1 VSAKEPNICGRINQK
16 ILLVIYGT
24 YGLVQLAK
32 KQQSGGLRLMSYIGL
47 IGVGVCSGGYHM
59 TLKYHT
65 QMCRFSPI
73 AVGLLFPLHPL
84 ILNIISG

>member
-1 VSAKEPNICGRINQK
+1 VSARGPNIRGLINQI

-73 AVGLLFPLHPL
+73 ALVLPDPWHPL
-84 ILNIISG
+84 TLKHL